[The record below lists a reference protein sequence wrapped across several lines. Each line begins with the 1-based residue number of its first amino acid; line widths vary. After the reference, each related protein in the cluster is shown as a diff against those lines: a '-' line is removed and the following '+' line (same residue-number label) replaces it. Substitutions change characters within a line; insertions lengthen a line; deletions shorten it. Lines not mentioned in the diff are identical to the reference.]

1 MAALHY
7 VCVERLADHIRERA
21 SHDLAYT
28 YPNYQRFS
36 AEEVAELI
44 GSFPS
49 LLIDWDKACEPP
61 EENDK
66 EENNINENEK
76 ET

>member
-7 VCVERLADHIRERA
+7 VCVERLTDHIRECA

-36 AEEVAELI
+36 AEEVVELI
-44 GSFPS
+44 ESFPS
-49 LLIDWDKACEPP
+49 LLIDWDKACELL
-61 EENDK
+61 EENNK
-66 EENNINENEK
+66 EENNINETEA
-76 ET
+76 